1 MHAHGRSPDDLL
13 AAIVDYATGPTAAG
27 PGEIDAART
36 CFLDA
41 LASGFVALKDPECTR
56 LIGPVVRGA
65 TTNGGARIPGTSYEL
80 DPVKA
85 AFDLGV
91 LLRCADARGPH
102 PADTFGGLLAIA
114 DWRSRRAAA
123 EGGRTSTVRDFL
135 DAAIR
140 AFELHHGLAASNPL
154 GARGFDDATYVRVAT
169 AAVGVSLLGG
179 SRAQALAATAHAFAD
194 GAALRLAEANA
205 LAAFRDRWATA
216 DAAARGVRLALLI
229 AHGAAR
235 SADESHPATATGGR
249 GVPLEAG
256 VCEAAANESAAIGFA
271 AIETACA
278 FEASVVGRPFTLDRP
293 FGVGAI
299 EALPFGLRAELQPT
313 IVARF
318 PARQAQAI
326 VDLFSDPARIDAMPV
341 HEFVS
346 ALVKSG

>member
-1 MHAHGRSPDDLL
+1 MHARGRSPDDLL
-13 AAIVDYATGPTAAG
+13 VAIADYAAGPAAAG

-135 DAAIR
+135 NAAIR

-154 GARGFDDATYVRVAT
+154 AERGFDDATFVRVAT

-179 SRAQALAATAHAFAD
+179 SPAQALAATAHAFAD
-194 GAALRLAEANA
+194 GAALRLAETSA
-205 LAAFRDRWATA
+205 LAVTRGRWTNA

-229 AHGAAR
+229 AHAETRVAAEP
-235 SADESHPATATGGR
+235 AAATAIVER
-249 GVPLEAG
+249 GA
-256 VCEAAANESAAIGFA
+256 EAACVESAR
-271 AIETACA
+271 A
-278 FEASVVGRPFTLDRP
+278 FEASIVGRPLALHRP
-293 FGVGAI
+293 FGAGAI
-299 EALPFGLRAELQPT
+299 ESLPFGLRAELQPT

-326 VDLFSDPARIDAMPV
+326 VDLFADPARIDAMPV

>member
-1 MHAHGRSPDDLL
+1 MHARGRSPDDLL
-13 AAIVDYATGPTAAG
+13 VAIVDYAAGSAATG
-27 PGEIDAART
+27 PGEFDAART

-114 DWRSRRAAA
+114 DWRSRCAAA

-154 GARGFDDATYVRVAT
+154 AERGFDDATFVRVAT

-194 GAALRLAEANA
+194 GAALRLAETNA
-205 LAAFRDRWATA
+205 LAAFRGRWANA
-216 DAAARGVRLALLI
+216 DAAARGVRLALLS
-229 AHGAAR
+229 AHEETSAAL
-235 SADESHPATATGGR
+235 P
-249 GVPLEAG
+249 
-256 VCEAAANESAAIGFA
+256 AAAVEIAR
-271 AIETACA
+271 A
-278 FEASVVGRPFTLDRP
+278 FEASFVGRPFALDRP
-293 FGVGAI
+293 FGAGAI

-318 PARQAQAI
+318 SARQAQAI
-326 VDLFSDPARIDAMPV
+326 VDLFADPARIDAMLV